1 MHEGTPDARP
11 IGGGQDSAREAQ
23 GTRQRPE
30 RKPQEPQQPWT
41 PRRRVLT
48 SLPIFIVLLGLLVT
62 VSNLSNIPWNN
73 EPTGQ
78 TLDSLSAD
86 TSVTFENPAGEPL
99 PRRGTYGVR
108 VIEDDLTVTHAS
120 TGETERLHAVIR
132 MPEGADGKIPGIV
145 FMHGAGYGLAR
156 DWFID
161 VGDDFA
167 SAGFAAI
174 AIDKPVWS
182 TNDVTRDYPASADA
196 YEQAAE
202 YLRALPNVDGD
213 RIGIYATSESTWI
226 SAFLL
231 EKDPRIAFQVL
242 VSPMV
247 YTPRHSLGFLAA
259 QDFALVG
266 ANPGYQSI
274 VRRIFSADLA
284 AFGLTNF
291 DLNADTPARYAVPT
305 FVAYGSKDVMTA
317 QVQGAEEIFE
327 RAHAVG
333 NWDVT
338 VRDYP
343 VGNHVLRIGDEEE
356 GGTKLAD
363 HFEDDMVDWAVGKTR
378 GLTQTGVRVAGA
390 DIYQSIAVPQDLY
403 GHRTLTFYMVTL
415 HVLAVVMLLVAGI
428 LWLVAL
434 VRRLVYLKRHRRW
447 HGPAL
452 GFLHGFGNILT
463 VLFLTTLAVLYLFG
477 SGLAQVV
484 LEVVSLVWG
493 AAPSSPDI
501 VYWSWPVIQA
511 VCTAVVWAWARV
523 LARLLEVAQLRG
535 YTRMGGRELVRQTR
549 SGELARRMREPIIA
563 TTRFAR
569 VLFWVTAAAMF
580 CVMLVFAFW
589 GMFIY

>member
-1 MHEGTPDARP
+1 MHDGATAKQASTSRRGDA
-11 IGGGQDSAREAQ
+11 
-23 GTRQRPE
+23 
-30 RKPQEPQQPWT
+30 PQEPWT

-48 SLPIFIVLLGLLVT
+48 SLPIFIMLLGLLVT
-62 VSNLSNIPWNN
+62 VSNLSNIPWDN

-78 TLDSLSAD
+78 TLESLSAD
-86 TSVTFENPAGEPL
+86 TSVTFENPTGEPL
-99 PRRGTYGVR
+99 PKRGDYEVEVR
-108 VIEDDLTVTHAS
+108 EDDMTVTRAS
-120 TGETERLHAVIR
+120 TGETESLHVVVR
-132 MPEGADGKIPGIV
+132 MPKGAEGTGGKIPGVV
-145 FMHGAGYGLAR
+145 FMHGAGYGLAK
-156 DWFID
+156 DWFVD
-161 VGDDFA
+161 VGDDLA
-167 SAGFAAI
+167 SAGFATI

-231 EKDPRIAFQVL
+231 EKDPRIAFQIL

-247 YTPRHSLGFLAA
+247 HTPRHSLGFLAA

-274 VRRIFSADLA
+274 VRRVFSADLG

-291 DLNADTPARYAVPT
+291 DIDTDLPRAYAIPT

-317 QVQGAEEIFE
+317 QVEGAERIFD
-327 RAHAVG
+327 RAHAAG

-343 VGNHVLRIGDEEE
+343 VGNHVLRIGDEED
-356 GGTKLAD
+356 GDTKLAD

-378 GLTQTGVRVAGA
+378 GLTQTDVRVAGA

-403 GHRTLTFYMVTL
+403 GHRTLTFYMVIL
-415 HVLAVVMLLVAGI
+415 HVAAVTLLLAAGL
-428 LWLVAL
+428 LWLAAL
-434 VRRLVYLKRHRRW
+434 VRRLVYLRRHRRW
-447 HGPAL
+447 RGSAL
-452 GFLHGFGNILT
+452 GFLHGFGNVLA

-484 LEVVSLVWG
+484 MEIVSLVWG
-493 AAPSSPDI
+493 AAPASPDI
-501 VYWSWPVIQA
+501 VYWSWPVIQF

-523 LARLLEVAQLRG
+523 FARLIEVAQVRG
-535 YTRMGGRELVRQTR
+535 YTRMKGRELMRHV
-549 SGELARRMREPIIA
+549 REPIIA

-569 VLFWVTAAAMF
+569 VLFWVTAAAML
-580 CVMLVFAFW
+580 CVLLVFAFW